1 MKWIC
6 LALLIVNVL
15 SVLLTV
21 CDKLCAGKRAR
32 RIPEQTLFLLAALG
46 GAAAMYLT
54 MLLFRHKTKH
64 KRFMLGLPLI
74 ILLQLVLWYIL

>member
-1 MKWIC
+1 MKWMFW
-6 LALLIVNVL
+6 ALIIVSAL
-15 SVLLTV
+15 SVVITV
-21 CDKLCAGKRAR
+21 YDKLVAGKRKG

-54 MLLFRHKTKH
+54 MLLTRHKTKH

-74 ILLQLVLWYIL
+74 ILIHIALWYLL